1 MGGASVKIIKKSRPG
16 ILTKTNLTLYAM
28 FLPAIVYYVI
38 FCYVPMAGIAIAF
51 ADFRPSG
58 FIKWVGFENF
68 EYLFNLP
75 FFWRALANTFQFVF
89 LDYLIDFPFPIIL
102 ALLLNE
108 VRVKFFKKT
117 VQTITVLPH
126 FLSWVVVSGIF
137 ISMLSPSTGFVNAV
151 IKAVGGSPVY
161 FLSKPEWFQM
171 LVTLIRT
178 WKGAGY
184 SAIIYL
190 AAISGI
196 DQELYEAAVT
206 DGAGRWKQA
215 IHITLP
221 GIRMVIVICLVL
233 SFAGVL
239 NLFDPVFVFS
249 GDNALL
255 TTTGEV
261 LDTYIY
267 KNGVVRAKYSVS
279 TAAGLFKSVVSLGFM
294 LTVNYISKKLSDEN
308 KAVI

>member
-1 MGGASVKIIKKSRPG
+1 MIHHKKGRN
-16 ILTKTNLTLYAM
+16 IFTRTNITLYLM
-28 FLPAIVYYVI
+28 YCPAIVYYLI
-38 FCYVPMAGIAIAF
+38 FCYIPMIGLVVAF
-51 ADFRPSG
+51 ADFRPNG
-58 FIKWVGFENF
+58 FRNWVGFDNF
-68 EYLFNLP
+68 NYLFNLP
-75 FFWRALANTFQFVF
+75 FFWRALRNTFKFVI
-89 LDYLIDFPFPIIL
+89 LDYLIDFPFPIIF

-108 VRVKFFKKT
+108 VRIKVYKKA
-117 VQTITVLPH
+117 VQTVSTLPH
-126 FLSWVVVSGIF
+126 FISWVVVSGIF
-137 ISMLSPSTGFVNAV
+137 ISLLSPSTGLVNAV
-151 IKAVGGSPVY
+151 IKALGGTPIY
-161 FLSKPEWFQM
+161 FFAKPEWFQM
-171 LVTLIRT
+171 IVTLLRT

-206 DGAGRWKQA
+206 DGAGRWRQTL
-215 IHITLP
+215 HITLP
-221 GIRMVIVICLVL
+221 GLKPVIVICLVL

-255 TTTGEV
+255 TSTGEV

-267 KNGVVRAKYSVS
+267 KNGVVSAKYSVS
-279 TAAGLFKSVVSLGFM
+279 TAAGLFKSVVSLMFM
-294 LTVNYISKKLSDEN
+294 LAANFISKLLSDEK